1 MVCRR
6 LAFVLIDGIGDVALP
21 QLEDL
26 TPLQVASTP
35 VLDSIAGMH
44 QPLLACISCV
54 FVRSALASFL
64 VWCSN

>member
-26 TPLQVASTP
+26 TPLQVANTP

-44 QPLLACISCV
+44 QPPLALYIMC
-54 FVRSALASFL
+54 FRAL
-64 VWCSN
+64 CSR